1 MRFSRRS
8 VLSHGLAVLLICV
21 ASVGQQKSATN
32 ENTPKYRNPKLAIED
47 RVADLLSR
55 MTLEEKVG
63 QIVPSREPHVIDST
77 GTFTDETARATL
89 ASWDK
94 PDLDF
99 PPKRAAILRNGL

>member
-1 MRFSRRS
+1 MRVSRRS

-21 ASVGQQKSATN
+21 CSVAQQKPSAN
-32 ENTPKYRNPKLAIED
+32 DNTPKYRNPKVAIED

-63 QIVPSREPHVIDST
+63 QVVPSREPHVIDAT

-89 ASWDK
+89 A
-94 PDLDF
+94 
-99 PPKRAAILRNGL
+99 N